1 MPNKVKISAGYSD
14 KTSENYNSTQYSIN
28 LEMDATINGTTAE
41 IEQASDKLFR
51 LCRKIVAA
59 QKGVSVD
66 SYLNTDAD
74 HTIPV
79 PQPQPQQPQT
89 TPVDAANLCS
99 PAQVKCIFAVA
110 KSKGLQNGA
119 INNLAKRFNKSKLDE
134 LSRSEAS
141 QIIKELKEGA

>member
-28 LEMDATINGTTAE
+28 LEMDATINGTTIE
-41 IEQASDKLFR
+41 IEQASDKLFK
-51 LCRKIVAA
+51 LCRKIVAT

-66 SYLNTDAD
+66 NYLNTDENHNTPASSS
-74 HTIPV
+74 
-79 PQPQPQQPQT
+79 PQQSQT

-119 INNLAKRFNKSKLDE
+119 ITNLAKRFNKTKLDE

-141 QIIKELKEGA
+141 QIIKELKEGS

>member
-41 IEQASDKLFR
+41 IEQASDKLFK

-59 QKGVSVD
+59 QKSVSVD
-66 SYLNTDAD
+66 SYLNTEAD
-74 HTIPV
+74 HNGTPL
-79 PQPQPQQPQT
+79 PPQPQQPHT
-89 TPVDAANLCS
+89 TPVDATNLCS

-119 INNLAKRFNKSKLDE
+119 ITNLAKRFNKSKLDE
-134 LSRSEAS
+134 LTRPEAS

>member
-28 LEMDATINGTTAE
+28 LEMDANINGTTAE
-41 IEQASDKLFR
+41 IEQASDKLFK

-66 SYLNTDAD
+66 NYLSTDTDHNT
-74 HTIPV
+74 PL
-79 PQPQPQQPQT
+79 PSSPQQPHT
-89 TPVDAANLCS
+89 TSVDAANLCS

-119 INNLAKRFNKSKLDE
+119 ITNLAKRFNKSKLDE
-134 LSRSEAS
+134 LSRPEAS